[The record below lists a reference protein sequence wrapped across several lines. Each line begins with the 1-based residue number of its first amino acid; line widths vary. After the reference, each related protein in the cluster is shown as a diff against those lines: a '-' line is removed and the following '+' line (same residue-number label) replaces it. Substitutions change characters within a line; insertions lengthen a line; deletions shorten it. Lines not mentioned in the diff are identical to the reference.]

1 MSGNTPTQ
9 NSRKN
14 ISHWIDA
21 SSLDAGNIMPPGA
34 INDALQATKR
44 R

>member
-14 ISHWIDA
+14 ISRWIGA
-21 SSLDAGNIMPPGA
+21 SSLDAGNIMPHGV
-34 INDALQATKR
+34 INDTSWTTKR
-44 R
+44 